1 MNNSVPLRNSIP
13 PQKSIPSQNNIPTR
27 NSTNILKE
35 AIFNGVTLDIA
46 EKIFDEEI
54 VRQTKEIVSRNYN
67 EELNKTVNLDKPTF
81 DKIYE
86 TVANQMFRDIATEVL
101 TDGLNNAKKVDNNE
115 IKKVAKEEIVSNLML
130 DHMLDK
136 MAQHGRISG
145 ENEDISKVLDG
156 MLY

>member
-156 MLY
+156 MIY